1 MTARRPSRR
10 ATRRGI
16 VLSAVGALAV
26 AAALVWQDAYAAFTD
41 TTTALPA
48 SVSTGTVVLSNNV
61 QGLTALTLPEMRP
74 GDSDTECIIVTST
87 GSEPSLVKLY
97 STRPTGNA
105 TLAGAITFTWTAGT
119 GGGANGDCTGF
130 VSNGTT
136 YSTSMAS
143 FPTTFATGYLP
154 WNTAGG
160 AAAEPRTYRLTY
172 SLSSN
177 ASTRIKGTSAATTF
191 VWEAQNR

>member
-1 MTARRPSRR
+1 
-10 ATRRGI
+10 

-41 TTTALPA
+41 TTTNLPA
-48 SVSTGTVVLSNNV
+48 SVSTGTVALSNNV
-61 QGLTALTLPEMRP
+61 EGYYPLTMPEMWP
-74 GDSDTECIIVTST
+74 GDSDTQCIIVSST
-87 GSEPSLVKLY
+87 GTEPSLVKLY

-105 TLAGAITFTWTAGT
+105 TLAGSINFSWTAGT

-130 VSNGTT
+130 VASGTPVT
-136 YSTSMAS
+136 STMAA
-143 FPTTFATGYLP
+143 FPTSFATGALA

-160 AAAEPRTYRLTY
+160 AAVESKTYRLTY
-172 SLSSN
+172 SMATN
-177 ASTRIKGTSAATTF
+177 PPASTKGTSAALTF